1 MREIITD
8 ELVEKFG
15 KRYQELKAHMVN
27 FVGVEEEN
35 VMTFEQYVESQ
46 LRFRNLLTRK
56 ALKHIEEQKKA

>member
-1 MREIITD
+1 MKEIITD
-8 ELVEKFG
+8 ELVEKFA

-27 FVGVEEEN
+27 FVGVEEES

-56 ALKHIEEQKKA
+56 ALEHIEKQKKA